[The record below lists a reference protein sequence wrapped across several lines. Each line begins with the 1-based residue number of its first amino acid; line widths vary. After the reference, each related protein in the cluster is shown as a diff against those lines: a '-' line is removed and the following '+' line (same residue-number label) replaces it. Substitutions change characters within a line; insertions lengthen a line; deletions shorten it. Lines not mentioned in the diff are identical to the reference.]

1 MIPAVWAGFLCNA
14 TVLVTVTEIKGVCY
28 FFMKDLSYIT
38 DFLKLFAVLNG
49 IASVRF
55 PYREPTNM
63 KVIEEILKN
72 FKNIEAGNRDDRWKS
87 YSIVKKK
94 NGKFRIIFE
103 PKIRTKIHLECIK
116 MLLESVY
123 KPKSYVTAFT
133 KGRSIVNNAQIHT
146 GSKWIYNIDLKD
158 FFHSFTPDM
167 LTRALMGFP
176 FNMNYDAAEFIANYS
191 CNHNA
196 KYGKRGKISLGTILP
211 QGSPASP
218 ILSNIAC
225 TNLDN
230 QLLALAQQFNYTY
243 SRYADDITFGGGE
256 DISQNLEFIN
266 HLNAIIQKEGF
277 AVNRT
282 KTRCQRYTRRQIVTG
297 LVANKNVSI
306 KRNYIKETR
315 SLIHIWRKYG
325 IDEVVERYS
334 KRHGTVTNKRFKI
347 IIAGKINYI
356 RMVMGTRNNTVN
368 TLYTAYKECLKNK
381 R

>member
-1 MIPAVWAGFLCNA
+1 MIPAVLAGFLRNA
-14 TVLVTVTEIKGVCY
+14 TVLITVTEIKGVCY

-38 DFLKLFAVLNG
+38 DLFKLFAVLNG

-55 PYREPTNM
+55 PFREPTNLNE
-63 KVIEEILKN
+63 IEDILKK
-72 FKNIEAGNRDDRWKS
+72 FKSIEVGNKDERWKS

-94 NGKFRIIFE
+94 NGRFRIIFE
-103 PKIRTKIHLECIK
+103 PKIRTKIQLECIK
-116 MLLESVY
+116 ILLESVY
-123 KPKSYVTAFT
+123 KPKFYVTAFT
-133 KGRSIVNNAQIHT
+133 KGRSIVNNAQIHI

-176 FNMNYDAAEFIANYS
+176 FNMNYDAAEFIANFS

-196 KYGKRGKISLGTILP
+196 KYGKCGKISLGTILP

-230 QLLALAQQFNYTY
+230 HLLALAREYNYTY

-256 DISQNLEFIN
+256 DISQNYDFIN
-266 HLNAIIQKEGF
+266 RLNAIIQQEGF
-277 AVNRT
+277 AINTT
-282 KTRCQRYTRRQIVTG
+282 KTRSQRYTRRQIVTG

-306 KRNYIKETR
+306 KRSYIKEIR

-334 KRHGTVTNKRFKI
+334 KRHGTITNKRFKI

-356 RMVMGTRNNTVN
+356 RMVMGTRNNTVR
-368 TLYTAYKECLKNK
+368 TLYTEYKECLRNK